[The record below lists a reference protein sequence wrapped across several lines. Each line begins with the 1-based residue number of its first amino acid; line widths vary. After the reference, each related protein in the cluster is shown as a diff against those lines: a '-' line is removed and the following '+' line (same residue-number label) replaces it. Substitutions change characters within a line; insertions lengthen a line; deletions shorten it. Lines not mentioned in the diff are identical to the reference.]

1 MFPHASWIFVTFYY
15 ILIHFEIN
23 LYRSYVFHFLSSFSL
38 SFQLFFR
45 SSIFF
50 FLNYSILH
58 LFTEELSLR
67 IIVTR
72 KISNWIYT
80 SDSRLIKK
88 LSCVDRRFASRKN
101 FQNNSF
107 NRARKNHNCIIVRN
121 SVLSRKM
128 KLRNVNVETIEVF
141 KVQRCY
147 KV

>member
-50 FLNYSILH
+50 LNYFILH

-72 KISNWIYT
+72 KISSWIYT

-88 LSCVDRRFASRKN
+88 LSCIDRRFASRKN

-107 NRARKNHNCIIVRN
+107 NRARKNYNCIIVRN

-141 KVQRCY
+141 QVQRCY

>member
-50 FLNYSILH
+50 FKLFH
-58 LFTEELSLR
+58 LFIEELSLR

-72 KISNWIYT
+72 KISSWIYT

-107 NRARKNHNCIIVRN
+107 NRVRKNYNCIIVRN

-141 KVQRCY
+141 QVQRCY

>member
-50 FLNYSILH
+50 LNYSILH

-72 KISNWIYT
+72 KISSWIYT

-107 NRARKNHNCIIVRN
+107 NRARKNYNCIIVRN
-121 SVLSRKM
+121 FVLSRKM

-141 KVQRCY
+141 QVQRCY

>member
-38 SFQLFFR
+38 SFQLFLR

-50 FLNYSILH
+50 LNYFILH

-72 KISNWIYT
+72 KISSWIYT

-141 KVQRCY
+141 QVQRCY

>member
-50 FLNYSILH
+50 LNYFILH

-72 KISNWIYT
+72 KISSWIYT

>member
-50 FLNYSILH
+50 LNYFILH

-72 KISNWIYT
+72 KISSWIYT
-80 SDSRLIKK
+80 SDSWLIKK

-141 KVQRCY
+141 QVQRCY

>member
-50 FLNYSILH
+50 LNYSILH

-72 KISNWIYT
+72 KISSWIYT

>member
-45 SSIFF
+45 SSIF

-107 NRARKNHNCIIVRN
+107 NRARKNYNCIIVRN

-141 KVQRCY
+141 QVQRCY

>member
-23 LYRSYVFHFLSSFSL
+23 LYRSYVFHFLSRFSL

-50 FLNYSILH
+50 LNYSILH
-58 LFTEELSLR
+58 LFKEELSLR

-72 KISNWIYT
+72 KISSWIYT

-107 NRARKNHNCIIVRN
+107 NRARKNYNCIIVRN

-141 KVQRCY
+141 QVQRCY

>member
-1 MFPHASWIFVTFYY
+1 MFPHVSWIFVTFYY

-50 FLNYSILH
+50 LNYFILH

-72 KISNWIYT
+72 KISSWIYT
-80 SDSRLIKK
+80 SDSWLIKK

-141 KVQRCY
+141 QVQRCY

>member
-50 FLNYSILH
+50 LNYSILH

-72 KISNWIYT
+72 KISSWIYT

-107 NRARKNHNCIIVRN
+107 NRVRKNYNCIIVRN

-141 KVQRCY
+141 QVQRCY

>member
-50 FLNYSILH
+50 LNYSILH

-67 IIVTR
+67 IIVIR
-72 KISNWIYT
+72 KISSWIYT

-88 LSCVDRRFASRKN
+88 LSCIDRRFASRKN

-107 NRARKNHNCIIVRN
+107 NRARKNYNCIIVRN

-141 KVQRCY
+141 QVQRCY

>member
-50 FLNYSILH
+50 LNYSILH

-72 KISNWIYT
+72 KISSWIYT

-107 NRARKNHNCIIVRN
+107 NRARKNYNCIIVRN

-141 KVQRCY
+141 QVQRCY

>member
-50 FLNYSILH
+50 LNYSILH

-72 KISNWIYT
+72 KISSWIYT

-141 KVQRCY
+141 QVQRCY

>member
-50 FLNYSILH
+50 LNYFILH

-72 KISNWIYT
+72 KISSWIYT

-88 LSCVDRRFASRKN
+88 LSCIDRRFASRKN

-107 NRARKNHNCIIVRN
+107 NRARKNYNCIIVRS

-141 KVQRCY
+141 QVQRCY

>member
-50 FLNYSILH
+50 LNYSILH
-58 LFTEELSLR
+58 FFTEELSLR
-67 IIVTR
+67 IIVIR
-72 KISNWIYT
+72 KISSWIYT

-107 NRARKNHNCIIVRN
+107 NRARKNYNCIIVRN

-141 KVQRCY
+141 QVQRCY